1 MTLLRDAAF
10 GLRLLRRNPGS
21 TLVAVLTL
29 ALGIGATTAMFS
41 VIYATWLA
49 PLPYR
54 DAERLVMVWSRFEG
68 RRESVSQADFVDW
81 RRRATVFED
90 LNAWNGREVNLSVDG
105 RPERITA
112 GPGTPGFLPMLGYG
126 HPRSAVPS
134 SKRKARLVESTS
146 WC

>member
-68 RRESVSQADFVDW
+68 RRESVSQTDFVDW

-126 HPRSAVPS
+126 HPLALGRAF
-134 SKRKARLVESTS
+134 VEE
-146 WC
+146 